1 MTLGSAVAA
10 APFAL
15 STLVFAPA
23 SGTVRVASGCSSG
36 GSSDEYES
44 DDRDEDEY
52 EQEYYREAA
61 LQ

>member
-23 SGTVRVASGCSSG
+23 SRTVRVPSGCSSG
-36 GSSDEYES
+36 GSGDEYEG

-52 EQEYYREAA
+52 EQEHYREAA